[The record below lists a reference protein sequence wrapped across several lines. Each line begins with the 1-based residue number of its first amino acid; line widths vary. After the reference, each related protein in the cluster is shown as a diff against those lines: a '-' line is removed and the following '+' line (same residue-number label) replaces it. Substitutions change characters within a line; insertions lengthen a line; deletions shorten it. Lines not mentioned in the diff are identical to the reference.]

1 MMKMGNKNRWK
12 LPDLGG
18 SELGLDFLKRSD
30 VIVELLEV
38 IETDD
43 EDRNVG
49 EERDCDSERLKGKRV
64 WV

>member
-1 MMKMGNKNRWK
+1 M
-12 LPDLGG
+12 
-18 SELGLDFLKRSD
+18 GLDFLKRSD